1 MTLERLWAG
10 WRSRYVSEEA
20 GKLETCFLCALAA
33 LPDDEVVSER
43 TLVLERTATTL
54 TVMNLYPY
62 GSGHL
67 LIAPRRHEAELG
79 GLDEHEA
86 QDLMAAQR
94 RAVRAIGD
102 AYGSDGINLGAN
114 LGRGRRGRGPPRPS
128 PLPHAP
134 ALERRHQLHDRDR
147 GDARAARGARY
158 RLGQAPQGVAGGLTA
173 RSPNQDRRAG
183 GGSVERAMATDD
195 GGAAETQ
202 HAGDALPDD
211 LRVESAYMGPYQF
224 PDVRRRR
231 LAALLYISSRHS

>member
-114 LGRGRRGRGPPRPS
+114 LGRAAGAGLPDHLHFHALPRWN
-128 PLPHAP
+128 
-134 ALERRHQLHDRDR
+134 
-147 GDARAARGARY
+147 GDTNFM
-158 RLGQAPQGVAGGLTA
+158 TA
-173 RSPNQDRRAG
+173 I
-183 GGSVERAMATDD
+183 
-195 GGAAETQ
+195 AETRVLPEALDTGWAKL
-202 HAGDALPDD
+202 HKVWPAG
-211 LRVESAYMGPYQF
+211 
-224 PDVRRRR
+224 
-231 LAALLYISSRHS
+231 